1 MTDHSEERRG
11 IMRVHA
17 RWQLLAK
24 QGLPKRSDI
33 DPKTF
38 GDDWAH
44 CLMIAFDAKT
54 SQPVPLLS
62 GSETPNVSI
71 TPKLAKTL
79 LTLIQR
85 HVPRV
90 LANGKPFGY
99 GGAASHE
106 DKDILYRMV
115 LLPLSD
121 DGKQVDALLAAM
133 TYRDIPE
140 PSELRVS
147 DIAWC
152 KSPLD
157 RLQ

>member
-33 DPKTF
+33 DPKIF
-38 GDDWAH
+38 GDDWAL
-44 CLMIAFDAKT
+44 CLMIALDAKT
-54 SQPVPLLS
+54 SQPVPLPS
-62 GSETPNVSI
+62 GSDTSNVRI
-71 TPKLAKTL
+71 APQLAKTL

-90 LANGKPFGY
+90 VASGKPFGY
-99 GGAASHE
+99 GGTASHG
-106 DKDILYRMV
+106 DKDVLYRIV

-121 DGKQVDALLAAM
+121 DGKQIDALLTAM
-133 TYRDIPE
+133 TYRDLPE

-152 KSPLD
+152 KSPIGLP
-157 RLQ
+157 